1 MFGILARDCRSCCF
15 SIVPRR
21 VTFFICLAEVSNFE
35 NSMFP
40 FEVVGGAGVVVAS
53 VAVRAEGVGSVAV
66 EGTRS
71 LVVAESAVAGAKGE
85 GLVVVVAARVE
96 GVWSVAAT
104 AGVGLVLA
112 PRSSPGATAA
122 AVVNGAAMA
131 GEEEVRSMAAAAAS
145 AVGVEGE
152 GLMATITVGVVEG
165 V

>member
-1 MFGILARDCRSCCF
+1 
-15 SIVPRR
+15 
-21 VTFFICLAEVSNFE
+21 
-35 NSMFP
+35 
-40 FEVVGGAGVVVAS
+40 
-53 VAVRAEGVGSVAV
+53 
-66 EGTRS
+66 

-131 GEEEVRSMAAAAAS
+131 GEEEVRSMAAAATS